1 MSLDPDNSSKTSGEL
16 TRVLAALKAGQAD
29 SVEELMPLV
38 YSELRQMAAT
48 KLAREK
54 PGQTLQATALVHEAW
69 LRLVASDERDWRN
82 RSYFFA
88 AAAEAMRRILVETAR
103 RKCRQKRGGGWE
115 RVSLEGAEL
124 AQAPIDENILWVN
137 EALEELTRI
146 EPTEAKVVTMHIF
159 AGMNHAEIGE
169 VLGLSERSVKRYW
182 TYAKAWLYQYI
193 RQAQQDGSGGPPQP
207 EQKQ

>member
-1 MSLDPDNSSKTSGEL
+1 MSDVTRILD
-16 TRVLAALKAGQAD
+16 RVRQGDGQAAED
-29 SVEELMPLV
+29 LLPLV
-38 YSELRQMAAT
+38 YEELR
-48 KLAREK
+48 KLAAQKMAHEA

-69 LRLVASDERDWRN
+69 LRLVASDGRDWRN

-88 AAAEAMRRILVETAR
+88 AAAEAMRRILVESAR

-115 RVSLEGAEL
+115 RVSLEGVEL
-124 AQAPIDENILWVN
+124 AQAPADENVLWVN

-182 TYAKAWLYQYI
+182 AYAKAWLYDYI
-193 RQAQQDGSGGPPQP
+193 RQAQAGGSAGPPHP
-207 EQKQ
+207 R